1 MKHKAKAAAARKKH
15 HRAYGI
21 NFILWVSFLA
31 FAAVIIL
38 LTWLFQ
44 TMLLR
49 VFFGAEIMD
58 DLTGVGREAYERVGF
73 LMHIPG
79 GEDEINKYIVQT
91 MNENSLATLYLLDT
105 SGNILYPTEDVDPDG
120 YGFVAEK
127 PDVAVF
133 RRAVGFLNDAI
144 AEDENAVR
152 GVAAVVSNENYVY
165 IARYPAGAYAVDMNT
180 TGDIYLYVN
189 YSTQVAEAALG
200 SMRVQLVAIAVIV
213 IFLALVLSAL
223 LSLWLTKP
231 IKRITR
237 AAKRMA
243 AGDFSVNFKGEY
255 SYAEMDAL
263 AETLDYAKE
272 EIGKSDEL
280 QKEVLANVT
289 HDLKTPL
296 TMIKAYASMIQEISG
311 SDPEKRAKHTQV
323 IIDESDR
330 LTSLVNDILNISK
343 IRSGMDTLK
352 LRRINLSDFIRTVL
366 ERFEYL
372 VETQGYTIA
381 CDIEDGLYTE
391 GDVEKLEQVVYNLV
405 GNAVNYTGEDKKIA
419 VGLHRAAEKGLL
431 RFTVTDTGKGI
442 PEEERATIW
451 DRYYR
456 SAETHKRPIKGTG
469 LGLSIVKTVLLK
481 HDFKFGVESEVGKG
495 STFYVLFPEK

>member
-1 MKHKAKAAAARKKH
+1 MTRKRH
-15 HRAYGI
+15 IYGI
-21 NFILWVSFLA
+21 NFILWLSFIA

-44 TMLLR
+44 TTLLR
-49 VFFGAEIMD
+49 VFFGAEMTD
-58 DLTGVGREAYERVGF
+58 DLTSVGEEAYDRIGF
-73 LMHIPG
+73 LMQIPG
-79 GEDEINKYIVQT
+79 GEEEINRFMVQV
-91 MNENSLATLYLLDT
+91 MNENDLVTIYLLDT
-105 SGNILYPTEDVDPDG
+105 SGNILYPTEVIDPDG
-120 YGFVAEK
+120 YGFVVE

-133 RRAVGFLNDAI
+133 RRAVTYLEETVAGGQDAS
-144 AEDENAVR
+144 R
-152 GVAAVVSNENYVY
+152 GLAAVVSGENYVY
-165 IARYPAGAYAVDMNT
+165 IARYPAGRYAVDMNT
-180 TGDIYLYVN
+180 TGDIYLYVD
-189 YSTQVAEAALG
+189 YSTQLAEAAMG
-200 SMRVQLVAIAVIV
+200 SMRVQLIAITVIV
-213 IFLALVLSAL
+213 IFLALVISVL

-263 AETLDYAKE
+263 ADTLDYAKE
-272 EIGKSDEL
+272 EIGKSDAL

-311 SDPEKRAKHTQV
+311 ADPEKRAKHTQV

-352 LRRINLSDFIRTVL
+352 LRRLNLSDFIRTVL
-366 ERFEYL
+366 ERFDYL
-372 VETQGYTIA
+372 VETQGFTIERE
-381 CDIEDGLYTE
+381 IEEGLYTE
-391 GDVEKLEQVVYNLV
+391 ADAEKLEQVVYNLV
-405 GNAVNYTGEDKKIA
+405 GNAVNYTGEDKKISI
-419 VGLHRAAEKGLL
+419 GLHREEKGTL

-481 HDFKFGVESEVGKG
+481 HDFRFGVESEVGKG

>member
-1 MKHKAKAAAARKKH
+1 MTRKRH
-15 HRAYGI
+15 IYGI
-21 NFILWVSFLA
+21 NFILWLSFIA

-44 TMLLR
+44 TTLLR
-49 VFFGAEIMD
+49 VFFGAEMTD
-58 DLTGVGREAYERVGF
+58 DLTSVGEEAYDRIGF
-73 LMHIPG
+73 LMQIPG
-79 GEDEINKYIVQT
+79 GEEEINRFMVQV
-91 MNENSLATLYLLDT
+91 MNENDLVTIYLLDT
-105 SGNILYPTEDVDPDG
+105 SGNILYPTEAIAPDG
-120 YGFVAEK
+120 YGFVVE

-133 RRAVGFLNDAI
+133 RRAVTYLEEAAAGGQDAS
-144 AEDENAVR
+144 R
-152 GVAAVVSNENYVY
+152 GLAAVVSGENYVY
-165 IARYPAGAYAVDMNT
+165 IARYPAGRYAVDMNT
-180 TGDIYLYVN
+180 TGDIYLYVD
-189 YSTQVAEAALG
+189 YSTQLTEAAMG
-200 SMRVQLVAIAVIV
+200 SMRVQLIAITVIV
-213 IFLALVLSAL
+213 IFLALVISVL

-263 AETLDYAKE
+263 ADTLDYAKE
-272 EIGKSDEL
+272 EIGKSDAL

-311 SDPEKRAKHTQV
+311 ADPEKRAKHTQV

-352 LRRINLSDFIRTVL
+352 LRRLNLSDFIRTVL
-366 ERFEYL
+366 ERFDYL
-372 VETQGYTIA
+372 VETQGFTIERE
-381 CDIEDGLYTE
+381 IEEGLYTE
-391 GDVEKLEQVVYNLV
+391 ADAEKLEQVVYNLV
-405 GNAVNYTGEDKKIA
+405 GNAVNYTGEDKKISI
-419 VGLHRAAEKGLL
+419 GLHREEKGTL

-481 HDFKFGVESEVGKG
+481 HDFRFGVESEVGKG